1 MFTGDD
7 VNHLLW
13 GVTLFTLYIVLW
25 AMVAPLMRLSAP
37 LAPSQTFALLTLG
50 EFLSFLPCLGIAK
63 RQWSIKK
70 WQEWVTFALLGV
82 VLACN
87 FAVNIYCSQNMPLG
101 KGKRCFE
108 DVRINGWT
116 HGWTDARTKRHLKKD
131 SRKHLESNKAGYTA
145 QDAPSKHLKITR
157 DRRTDGRTRP
167 LIEMRRRI

>member
-13 GVTLFTLYIVLW
+13 GVTLFTLYIVLS

-101 KGKRCFE
+101 KVVKVILKMYAIC
-108 DVRINGWT
+108 DMAGWYN
-116 HGWTDARTKRHLKKD
+116 
-131 SRKHLESNKAGYTA
+131 S
-145 QDAPSKHLKITR
+145 
-157 DRRTDGRTRP
+157 
-167 LIEMRRRI
+167 